1 MTLSE
6 REPLEST
13 DMQPR
18 YLQAELILRKMIRDP
33 EYADGLRLLPNELE
47 LAKTLGVSR
56 STLREAFDKLVFEG
70 LLQRKKGLG
79 TRVCPPPIKLYVNDW
94 YQEEVELALESTKV
108 CVLEVEVSMV
118 RAPRPVARF
127 FSLSEKRTVLRVD
140 KLLAC
145 GRDARVCISS
155 WLKPDASL
163 HADLDF
169 GTTPVYKVLTG
180 LGYRLKRA
188 KEECCAHTPEPW
200 VYKKLAIKP
209 GSVVLYRRRCV
220 YDHYDKPLEYRQEL
234 YDASKFIMDY
244 TLRVPEKDY

>member
-1 MTLSE
+1 MPE
-6 REPLEST
+6 IEPL
-13 DMQPR
+13 DMKGMPPR
-18 YLQAELILRKMIRDP
+18 SVQVELFLRKMIYSA
-33 EYADGLRLLPNELE
+33 EYADGVRLLPTEIE
-47 LAKTLGVSR
+47 LAKTLGISR
-56 STLREAFDKLVFEG
+56 STLREALNKLVFEG

-79 TRVCPPPIKLYVNDW
+79 TRVCPPPVKLYVNDW
-94 YQEEVELALESTKV
+94 YQQEVELALESATTT
-108 CVLEVEVSMV
+108 VLDVKVSMV

-127 FSLSEKRTVLRVD
+127 FSLSEKRAVLRVD
-140 KLLAC
+140 KLLVC
-145 GRDARVCISS
+145 GRDARVFASS

-163 HADLDF
+163 HAGLDF
-169 GTTPVYKVLTG
+169 GNAPVYKVLTG

-188 KEECCAHTPEPW
+188 NEECCAHTPETW

-220 YDHYDKPLEYRQEL
+220 YDLYDKPLEYRQEL